1 MADNSL
7 DKRQL
12 KNPVSRL
19 FEVLRLENKD
29 IGSIYF
35 FAILFGLLQL
45 SIPLGIQAVI
55 NFVLAG
61 AISTSMVVLI
71 LMIVLAVFFS
81 GALQVSQMKLIEKI
95 QQRIFARYSFEF
107 AWRVPRLDV
116 QKVDGYYM
124 PELMNRFFDTVSL
137 QKGLSKLLLDIPTAT
152 IQVLF
157 GLILLSLYSNI
168 FIIFSIIVL
177 LIIYLILYYSG
188 AKGLSTSLEES
199 EYKYGVAAWLE
210 EVARVFKS
218 FRFSRLTNLPVEK
231 TDKLVTSYLDAR
243 TRHFKILV
251 MQYWA
256 LIAFKILIT
265 AGMLVVGGVLLVQN
279 QINIGQFVASEI
291 VILTVL
297 GSVEKL
303 IQSLDKIYDVLTSV
317 EKLGKV
323 LDKPIEQDGSL
334 AITDG
339 TSGLSVSINHLNF
352 GYNEDVPI
360 LKNVS
365 LNVESGEKICVMGAG
380 GSGKSSLLRTLTGSY
395 LHFDGSICIN
405 GIPIGNYDHDSLRS
419 STGIL
424 FHQQDIFQGTLME
437 NISLGDKNVT
447 ADSIFKLAKK
457 IGLESFI
464 TSLKEGFDT
473 EIDPAGKR
481 LSGGIIRKIL
491 LLRALLSQPRLLLL
505 EEPWQGFDEAS
516 QKQIIRYILKDLS
529 EATAIIA
536 SNDEQFAKECDLVVL
551 MQDGE
556 IIKQGKPT
564 EVLS

>member
-1 MADNSL
+1 MADNSSS
-7 DKRQL
+7 KKQV
-12 KNPVSRL
+12 KKPVSRL
-19 FEVLRLENKD
+19 LEVLRLERKD
-29 IGSIYF
+29 VGSIYF
-35 FAILFGLLQL
+35 FAILAGLLQL

-71 LMIVLAVFFS
+71 VMIVLAVFFS
-81 GALQVSQMKLIEKI
+81 GLLQVSQMKVIEKI

-124 PELMNRFFDTVSL
+124 PEMMNRFFDTVAL
-137 QKGLSKLLLDIPTAT
+137 QKGLSRLLLDIPTAT

-177 LIIYLILYYSG
+177 LIIYLILYATG
-188 AKGLSTSLEES
+188 ARGLRTSLEES
-199 EYKYGVAAWLE
+199 DYKYGVAAWLE

-218 FRFSRLTNLPVEK
+218 FRFSRLSNLPVEK
-231 TDKLVTSYLDAR
+231 TDQLVTGYLDAR

-256 LIAFKILIT
+256 LIVFKILIT

-303 IQSLDKIYDVLTSV
+303 IQSLDKVYDVLTSV

-323 LDKPIEQDGSL
+323 LDKPIEQDGTL
-334 AITDG
+334 TLTEG
-339 TSGLSVSINHLNF
+339 TSGLSVSIRHLNF
-352 GYNEDVPI
+352 GYNQEVEI

-365 LNVESGEKICVMGAG
+365 LDVKSGQKICIMGSG

-395 LHFDGSICIN
+395 LHFEGSICIN

-447 ADSIFKLAKK
+447 AQSIFLLAQK

-473 EIDPAGKR
+473 NIDPAGKR

-516 QKQIIRYILKDLS
+516 QKQIIRYILKDIS

-536 SNDEQFAKECDLVVL
+536 SNDEQFAKQCDLVVL
-551 MQDGE
+551 MKDGE
-556 IIKQGKPT
+556 IIKQGNPS

>member
-1 MADNSL
+1 MADYSSG
-7 DKRQL
+7 DKKL

-19 FEVLRLENKD
+19 LELLRLESKD
-29 IGSIYF
+29 VSSIYF
-35 FAILFGLLQL
+35 FAILAGLLQL

-71 LMIVLAVFFS
+71 IMIVIAVFFS
-81 GALQVSQMKLIEKI
+81 GLLQVSQMKVIEKI
-95 QQRIFARYSFEF
+95 QQRIFSRYSFEF

-124 PELMNRFFDTVSL
+124 PEMMNRFFDTVAL
-137 QKGLSKLLLDIPTAT
+137 QKGLSRLLLDIPTAT

-177 LIIYLILYYSG
+177 FIIYIILYTTGSR
-188 AKGLSTSLEES
+188 GLRTSLEES
-199 EYKYGVAAWLE
+199 EFKYGVAAWLE

-218 FRFSRLTNLPVEK
+218 FRFSRLSNLPVEK
-231 TDKLVTSYLDAR
+231 TDQLVTSYLDAR

-251 MQYWA
+251 LQYWA
-256 LIAFKILIT
+256 LIVFKILIT
-265 AGMLVVGGVLLVQN
+265 AGMLVVGGALLVQN
-279 QINIGQFVASEI
+279 KINIGQFVASEI

-303 IQSLDKIYDVLTSV
+303 IQSLDKVYDVLTSV

-323 LDKPIEQDGSL
+323 LDKPIEE
-334 AITDG
+334 DG
-339 TSGLSVSINHLNF
+339 TLALSESAEGLSVSVQNLNF
-352 GYNEDVPI
+352 GYNEQVQI
-360 LKNVS
+360 LSDINMDISTGQKAC
-365 LNVESGEKICVMGAG
+365 IMGSG

-437 NISLGDKNVT
+437 NISLGDKSVT
-447 ADSIFKLAKK
+447 AENILLLARK

-464 TSLKEGFDT
+464 VSLKEGFDT

-481 LSGGIIRKIL
+481 LSGGIISKIL

-505 EEPWQGFDEAS
+505 EEPWQGFEEES
-516 QKQIIRYILKDLS
+516 QKQIIRYILKDLKNS
-529 EATAIIA
+529 TAIIA
-536 SNDEQFAKECDLVVL
+536 SNDEEFAKQCDLVIL
-551 MQDGE
+551 MEKGT
-556 IIKQGKPT
+556 IVKQGKPS

>member
-1 MADNSL
+1 MADNSSG
-7 DKRQL
+7 KRQV

-19 FEVLRLENKD
+19 LEVLRLERKD
-29 IGSIYF
+29 VGSIYF
-35 FAILFGLLQL
+35 FAILAGLLQL

-71 LMIVLAVFFS
+71 VLIVMAVFFS
-81 GALQVSQMKLIEKI
+81 GLLQVSQMKVIEKI

-124 PELMNRFFDTVSL
+124 PEMMNRFFDTVAL
-137 QKGLSKLLLDIPTAT
+137 QKGLSRLLLDIPTAT

-177 LIIYLILYYSG
+177 LIIYLILYATG
-188 AKGLSTSLEES
+188 ARGLRTSLEES
-199 EYKYGVAAWLE
+199 DFKYGVAAWLE

-218 FRFSRLTNLPVEK
+218 FRFSRLSNLPVEK
-231 TDKLVTSYLDAR
+231 TDKLVTGYLDAR

-256 LIAFKILIT
+256 LIVFKILIT

-303 IQSLDKIYDVLTSV
+303 IQSLDKVYDVLTSV

-334 AITDG
+334 TLTEGA
-339 TSGLSVSINHLNF
+339 SGLSVSIRHLNF

-365 LNVESGEKICVMGAG
+365 LDVQSGQKICIMGTG

-395 LHFDGSICIN
+395 LHFEGSICIN

-437 NISLGDKNVT
+437 NISLGDKTVT
-447 ADSIFKLAKK
+447 ADNIFLLAKK

-473 EIDPAGKR
+473 NIDPAGKR

-516 QKQIIRYILKDLS
+516 QRQIIRYILKDLN

-536 SNDEQFAKECDLVVL
+536 SNDEQFAKQCDLVVI
-551 MQDGE
+551 MEDGE
-556 IIKQGKPT
+556 IIKQGKPS

>member
-1 MADNSL
+1 MAESSSGNTL
-7 DKRQL
+7 IK
-12 KNPVSRL
+12 KPVARL
-19 FEVLRLENKD
+19 LELLRLESKD
-29 IGSIYF
+29 VSSIYF
-35 FAILFGLLQL
+35 FAILAGLLQL
-45 SIPLGIQAVI
+45 AIPLGIQAVI

-71 LMIVLAVFFS
+71 VLVVLAVFLS
-81 GALQVSQMKLIEKI
+81 GLLQVSQMKVIEKV

-124 PELMNRFFDTVSL
+124 PEMMNRFFDTVAL
-137 QKGLSKLLLDIPTAT
+137 QKGLSRLLLDIPTAT

-168 FIIFSIIVL
+168 FIIFSIIII
-177 LIIYLILYYSG
+177 LIIYLILYTTG
-188 AKGLSTSLEES
+188 ARGLKTSLEES

-218 FRFSRLTNLPVEK
+218 FRFSRMSNLPVEK
-231 TDKLVTSYLDAR
+231 TDKLVTGYLDAR

-251 MQYWA
+251 LQYWA
-256 LIAFKILIT
+256 LIVFKILIT
-265 AGMLVVGGVLLVQN
+265 AGMLVVGGTLLVQN
-279 QINIGQFVASEI
+279 KINIGQFVASEI

-303 IQSLDKIYDVLTSV
+303 IQSLDKVYDVLTSV

-323 LDKPIEQDGSL
+323 LDKPIEE
-334 AITDG
+334 DG
-339 TSGLSVSINHLNF
+339 TLTLSEGAGGLSVSVQNLDF
-352 GYNEDVPI
+352 GYNQYLNI
-360 LKNVS
+360 L
-365 LNVESGEKICVMGAG
+365 SGINLEVASGQKLCVMGAG
-380 GSGKSSLLRTLTGSY
+380 GSGKSTLLRTLTGSY
-395 LHFDGSICIN
+395 MHFEGSICIN

-424 FHQQDIFQGTLME
+424 FHQQDIFEGTLLE

-447 ADSIFKLAKK
+447 PEHILLLARK

-481 LSGGIIRKIL
+481 LSGGIIRRIL
-491 LLRALLSQPRLLLL
+491 LLRALLSGPRLLLL
-505 EEPWQGFDEAS
+505 EEPWLGFDEES
-516 QKQIIRYILKDLS
+516 QKQIIRYILKDLNHS
-529 EATAIIA
+529 TAIIA
-536 SNDEQFAKECDLVVL
+536 SNDEEFAKQCDLVVIMSQGKIL
-551 MQDGE
+551 
-556 IIKQGKPT
+556 KQGKPS

>member
-1 MADNSL
+1 MEDNSSG
-7 DKRQL
+7 KKQV
-12 KNPVSRL
+12 KKPVSRL
-19 FEVLRLENKD
+19 FELLRLEKKD
-29 IGSIYF
+29 VGSIYF
-35 FAILFGLLQL
+35 FAILAGLLQL

-71 LMIVLAVFFS
+71 VMIVLAVFFS
-81 GALQVSQMKLIEKI
+81 GLVQVSQMKVIEKI

-124 PELMNRFFDTVSL
+124 PEMMNRFFDTVAL

-177 LIIYLILYYSG
+177 LIIYLILYSTG
-188 AKGLSTSLEES
+188 TKGLNTSLEES
-199 EYKYGVAAWLE
+199 EFKYGVAAWLE

-218 FRFSRLTNLPVEK
+218 FRFSRLSNLPVEK
-231 TDKLVTSYLDAR
+231 TDQLVTGYLDAR
-243 TRHFKILV
+243 TRHFRILL

-256 LIAFKILIT
+256 LIVFKILIT

-303 IQSLDKIYDVLTSV
+303 IQSLDKVYDVLTSV

-334 AITDG
+334 ALTEG
-339 TSGLSVSINHLNF
+339 TSGLSVSIRHLNF
-352 GYNEDVPI
+352 GYNQEVEI

-365 LNVESGEKICVMGAG
+365 LDVQSGQKICIMGSG

-395 LHFDGSICIN
+395 LHFEGSICIN

-419 STGIL
+419 TTGIL

-447 ADSIFKLAKK
+447 AESIFVLAQK

-473 EIDPAGKR
+473 NIDPAGKR

-505 EEPWQGFDEAS
+505 EEPWQGFEEVS
-516 QKQIIRYILKDLS
+516 QLQIIRYILKDIS
-529 EATAIIA
+529 ESTAIIA
-536 SNDEQFAKECDLVVL
+536 SNDEEFAKQCDLVVL
-551 MQDGE
+551 MKDGE
-556 IIKQGKPT
+556 IIKQGKPS

>member
-1 MADNSL
+1 MADISSG
-7 DKRQL
+7 DKPS
-12 KNPVSRL
+12 KKPVTRL
-19 FEVLRLENKD
+19 LEVLRLESKD
-29 IGSIYF
+29 VSSIYF
-35 FAILFGLLQL
+35 FAILAGLLQL

-71 LMIVLAVFFS
+71 VLIVVAVFLS
-81 GALQVSQMKLIEKI
+81 GLVQVSQMKVIEKI

-124 PELMNRFFDTVSL
+124 PEMMNRFFDTIAL
-137 QKGLSKLLLDIPTAT
+137 QKGLSRLLLDIPIAT

-168 FIIFSIIVL
+168 FIIFSIIVI
-177 LIIYLILYYSG
+177 LIIYLIIYTTGSR
-188 AKGLSTSLEES
+188 GLRTSLEES
-199 EYKYGVAAWLE
+199 EFKYGVAAWLE

-218 FRFSRLTNLPVEK
+218 FRFSRLSNLPVEK
-231 TDKLVTSYLDAR
+231 ADKLVTNYLDAR

-251 MQYWA
+251 LQYWA
-256 LIAFKILIT
+256 LIVFKILIT
-265 AGMLVVGGVLLVQN
+265 AGMLVVGGALLVQN
-279 QINIGQFVASEI
+279 KINIGQFVASEI

-303 IQSLDKIYDVLTSV
+303 IQSLDKVYDVLTSV

-323 LDKPIEQDGSL
+323 LDKPIEQDGTLSL
-334 AITDG
+334 QE
-339 TSGLSVSINHLNF
+339 SNEGLAVSVHDLNF
-352 GYNEDVPI
+352 GYNDTAQI
-360 LKNVS
+360 LNNINLEVK
-365 LNVESGEKICVMGAG
+365 SGQKVCVMGTG
-380 GSGKSSLLRTLTGSY
+380 GSGKSTLLRTLTGSY
-395 LHFDGSICIN
+395 LHFDGAICIN

-424 FHQQDIFQGTLME
+424 FHQQDIFQGTLLE

-447 ADSIFKLAKK
+447 AENILMLARK

-464 TSLKEGFDT
+464 VSLKEGFDT

-505 EEPWQGFDEAS
+505 EEPWQGFDEQS

-529 EATAIIA
+529 GSTAIIA
-536 SNDEQFAKECDLVVL
+536 SNEEEFAKQCDLVVL
-551 MQDGE
+551 MQSGS
-556 IIKQGKPT
+556 IIKQGKPS